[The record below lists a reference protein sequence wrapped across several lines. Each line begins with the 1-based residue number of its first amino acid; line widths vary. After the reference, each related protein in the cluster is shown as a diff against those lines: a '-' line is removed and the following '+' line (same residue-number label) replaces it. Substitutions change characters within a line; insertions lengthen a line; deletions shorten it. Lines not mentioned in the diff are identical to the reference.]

1 MHVLVST
8 ACQEIICCGWKFCR
22 PQSSGRRP
30 QKSMRLRE
38 HEAERSVTMGAREI
52 YINCCLLPVEKI
64 SVAAGRFADNKAMD
78 PNLMAMHRWVSTAYR
93 RISALWYLWKGGNSH
108 MHKAIHASKAE
119 KMAHIY
125 KLLRRHRWPMITH
138 YFTFRCD
145 PCTCVEHKKGSCNA

>member
-1 MHVLVST
+1 MCWSRLRVKKSFAAAGNFADHKAAVADLRKVC
-8 ACQEIICCGWKFCR
+8 ACA
-22 PQSSGRRP
+22 
-30 QKSMRLRE
+30 SMRRK
-38 HEAERSVTMGAREI
+38 GASQ
-52 YINCCLLPVEKI
+52 CLLPVEKI